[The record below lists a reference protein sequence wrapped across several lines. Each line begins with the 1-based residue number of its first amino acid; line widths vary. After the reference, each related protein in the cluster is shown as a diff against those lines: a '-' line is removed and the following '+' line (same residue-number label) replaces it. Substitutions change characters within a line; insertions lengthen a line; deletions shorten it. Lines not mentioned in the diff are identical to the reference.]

1 MSSNTDYIND
11 LIEQKKQI
19 LLKKKSITVDDIDS
33 KKELLKEYMRV
44 QKKIQYYSNDEYRKN
59 KITKVNEYNKSN
71 KDNYNEYQKYYYTTI
86 RKLNAVI

>member
-71 KDNYNEYQKYYYTTI
+71 KDIYNEYQKYYYTTI
-86 RKLNAVI
+86 RKLNEVI